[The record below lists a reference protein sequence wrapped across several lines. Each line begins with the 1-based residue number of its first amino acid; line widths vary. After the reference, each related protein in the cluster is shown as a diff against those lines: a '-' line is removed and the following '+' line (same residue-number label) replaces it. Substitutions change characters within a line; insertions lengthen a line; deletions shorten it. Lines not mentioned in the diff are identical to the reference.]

1 MNKAAFLDRDGVIIG
16 KAPEGGYITCWDQ
29 VRFLPGAWEA
39 IKRLTDAGF
48 AVIVVTNQRGI
59 AKRLMTEADLE
70 EIHTRMKE
78 QLAQAGVF
86 LTAVYYCP
94 HEIFD
99 QCRCRK
105 PEPGMLLKAAQE
117 FDIDCTKSWMVG
129 DALSDI
135 EAGEKVGA
143 RTVLIS
149 DSGISHRAGHSAPDF
164 IVHDLAQ
171 AVDKILNI
179 Q

>member
-1 MNKAAFLDRDGVIIG
+1 MNKAVFLDRDGVIIR
-16 KAPEGGYITCWDQ
+16 KAPKGEYITCWDQ
-29 VRFLPGAWEA
+29 VRFLPGAREA
-39 IKRLTDAGF
+39 IRRLTDAGF

-78 QLAQAGVF
+78 QLAEAGVS

-94 HEIFD
+94 HEVFD
-99 QCRCRK
+99 ECSCRK

-117 FDIDCTKSWMVG
+117 FDIDPKESWMVG

-135 EAGEKVGA
+135 EAGKKVGA
-143 RTVLIS
+143 RTILNS
-149 DSGISHRAGHSAPDF
+149 NSGISHHAGQSTPDF
-164 IVHDLAQ
+164 MVRDLAQ
-171 AVDKILNI
+171 AVDKILNSR
-179 Q
+179 